1 MAEPRDREDEEE
13 SGAAEPL
20 SDSQRIQKLEKSLST
35 QKLISGGVG
44 LVVLIMLTFFSVGY
58 FALNNRVTSNSE
70 GAGGSQDG
78 DINAILEEK
87 FEAYTKTLPS
97 PDDLTDKYVD
107 KISAFNERLDE
118 LDLYTKKSS
127 VAELRELMLDREKSN
142 QVFLFALSNGML
154 SLSKMVRGSRTWFQ
168 QYDAELTAAIKAS
181 KVREKSLKQ
190 LIALEKTRLKMV
202 GQSR

>member
-1 MAEPRDREDEEE
+1 MADPRDRDDDEEQ
-13 SGAAEPL
+13 GGDQPL

-58 FALNNRVTSNSE
+58 FALNNRVASNSE
-70 GAGGSQDG
+70 NAGGSQDG

-87 FEAYTKTLPS
+87 FETYTKTLPS
-97 PDDLTDKYVD
+97 ADDLSNKYID
-107 KISAFNERLDE
+107 KISVLNERLNE
-118 LDLYTKKSS
+118 LDVYTKKSS

-168 QYDAELTAAIKAS
+168 QYDSELTAAIKAS
-181 KVREKSLKQ
+181 KLRERSLKK
-190 LIALEKTRLKMV
+190 LIAMEKTRLKMLE
-202 GQSR
+202 QNR